1 MTTKYKLRI
10 PDLISI
16 FLDIFFFNIL
26 LFKTEKRGS
35 KASFFYHIFYASEG
49 LLNSVIGQRGVVV
62 TAKPSC

>member
-35 KASFFYHIFYASEG
+35 KASFYHLFYVSEG